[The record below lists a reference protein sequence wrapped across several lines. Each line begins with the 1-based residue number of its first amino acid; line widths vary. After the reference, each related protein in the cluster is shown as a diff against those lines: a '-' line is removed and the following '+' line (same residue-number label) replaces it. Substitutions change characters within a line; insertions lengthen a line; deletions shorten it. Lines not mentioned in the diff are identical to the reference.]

1 MLPQSTS
8 GRSAEPAIGHAAHGQ
23 SVMGVP
29 SDISHILH
37 PDGRSTPAMFVE
49 VTADCKV
56 VLIVAQ
62 DLGMS
67 PGKVGAQCAHAA
79 VGLYKLTVA
88 LKAPWLGAWESTG
101 EKTVVLQ
108 AKTAEELRALA
119 TQAQTLSLATFMVAD
134 AGRTQVA
141 PGSTTVLAIGGVS
154 ELVDQ
159 VSSKLKLF

>member
-1 MLPQSTS
+1 MSFNRPHTFYVDQLVAMGFSRICSEKAVFHTHSCGIEPAVHWMLEHSDDLDIDTPLNLESTS

-29 SDISHILH
+29 SDIPHVLH

-62 DLGMS
+62 DLRMS

-88 LKAPWLGAWESTG
+88 QKAPWLGAWESRMQ
-101 EKTVVLQ
+101 ERRQ
-108 AKTAEELRALA
+108 
-119 TQAQTLSLATFMVAD
+119 
-134 AGRTQVA
+134 
-141 PGSTTVLAIGGVS
+141 
-154 ELVDQ
+154 
-159 VSSKLKLF
+159 